1 MKTDEELQEHVMEE
15 IKGDPQL
22 KDIASEIGVSA
33 KDGVVTLSGI
43 VDSYTKKL
51 AAEKAAQRVQGVK
64 VVAVDLEV
72 RIASTNIKSDAEIA
86 AAIKNALSWHSA
98 VNEDLI
104 EVKVDEGWVYLE
116 GTVEWEYMKRAAEV
130 AVSDIQ
136 SVRGVTNKIRVMAK
150 AVEPAEVKRKINA
163 AFHRS
168 ATVDAAS
175 VYVEVS
181 GGEVTLRGKVRTWM
195 ERQDAEQAAWTIP
208 GVIAV
213 DNKIEVD
220 TSILVT

>member
-1 MKTDEELQEHVMEE
+1 M
-15 IKGDPQL
+15 
-22 KDIASEIGVSA
+22 
-33 KDGVVTLSGI
+33 
-43 VDSYTKKL
+43 
-51 AAEKAAQRVQGVK
+51 
-64 VVAVDLEV
+64 AVDLEV

-104 EVKVDEGWVYLE
+104 EVKVDEGWGYLE
-116 GTVEWEYMKRAAEV
+116 GTVEWGYMKRTAEV

-136 SVRGVTNKIRVMAK
+136 SVRGVTNKIKVMAK
-150 AVEPAEVKRKINA
+150 AVEPAEVKRKIND

-181 GGEVTLRGKVRTWM
+181 GGEVILRGKVRTWM